1 MPDRVSALSG
11 HYQIGLL
18 GKDGE
23 PESGV
28 VLSEVPGLI
37 LYQVAAWPHTLS
49 SVGVQAA
56 DIIGVTQ
63 VSGPGTAA
71 AGPDGALLRIEPLK
85 WWCYNSPQ
93 MLVLDSEQG
102 TTLDL
107 SHSRTHLRVRGP
119 QAQECLNRLVPLDLR
134 TSSCPVGSVMS
145 TAFHHV
151 GITLWHSDHGFELF
165 VPRGFALSLWEVLVE
180 TAAQFGAEIV

>member
-18 GKDGE
+18 GKGGE
-23 PESGV
+23 PGV

-37 LYQVAAWPHTLS
+37 LHQVAAWPDTLS
-49 SVGVQAA
+49 SVGVQVAG
-56 DIIGVTQ
+56 IIGVSEA
-63 VSGPGTAA
+63 SGPGTAVV
-71 AGPDGALLRIEPLK
+71 GPDCALLRIEPLK
-85 WWCYNSPQ
+85 WWCYNSRQ
-93 MLVLDSEQG
+93 MLVLDPEQG
-102 TTLDL
+102 TTLDM

-119 QAQECLNRLVPLDLR
+119 QAQKCLNRLVPLDLR

-151 GITLWHSDHGFELF
+151 GVTVWHSNNGFELF

>member
-11 HYQIGLL
+11 HYQTSLL
-18 GKDGE
+18 GKEGE
-23 PESGV
+23 PGV

-37 LYQVAAWPHTLS
+37 LYQVAAWPDTLS
-49 SVGVQAA
+49 SVGVWAA
-56 DIIGVTQ
+56 ENIGVME
-63 VSGPGTAA
+63 VPGPGTAA
-71 AGPDGALLRIEPLK
+71 VGPDSALLRIEPLK
-85 WWCYNSPQ
+85 WWCYNSRQ
-93 MLVLDSEQG
+93 MLVLDPEQG
-102 TTLDL
+102 TTLDV

-119 QAQECLNRLVPLDLR
+119 QAQKCLNRLVPLDLR

-151 GITLWHSDHGFELF
+151 GITLWYSNNGFELF
-165 VPRGFALSLWEVLVE
+165 VPRGFSLSLWEVLAE